1 LPYQNYLVDKQEF
14 VCIFD
19 IMNHILKK
27 AKGILFDLD
36 GVVYLEETPYPG
48 AVDSIIKIKQQDRK
62 CRFVTNTT
70 TKCLDTLYKKIVR
83 LNLPIEKEELIT
95 PPVLAANY
103 LRKKTIEKV
112 YLVMG
117 EDTKSD
123 FSEFTEDDE
132 NPEYIVIGNYDDK
145 WDYPLLNKLFHMII
159 NGAKLLALHKGKYWQ
174 TGEGLKLD
182 IGCFI
187 TGLEYAAD
195 IKAEIIGKPEP
206 LFFKTALESIGL
218 PAEEVVM
225 IGDDINS
232 DIGGAQAA
240 GIHGVLVKT
249 GKYREDLVAKSSVI
263 PYMIIDSV
271 ATLDRYL

>member
-1 LPYQNYLVDKQEF
+1 
-14 VCIFD
+14 
-19 IMNHILKK
+19 
-27 AKGILFDLD
+27 
-36 GVVYLEETPYPG
+36 
-48 AVDSIIKIKQQDRK
+48 
-62 CRFVTNTT
+62 
-70 TKCLDTLYKKIVR
+70 
-83 LNLPIEKEELIT
+83 
-95 PPVLAANY
+95 
-103 LRKKTIEKV
+103 
-112 YLVMG
+112 
-117 EDTKSD
+117 
-123 FSEFTEDDE
+123 
-132 NPEYIVIGNYDDK
+132 
-145 WDYPLLNKLFHMII
+145 
-159 NGAKLLALHKGKYWQ
+159 
-174 TGEGLKLD
+174 
-182 IGCFI
+182 
-187 TGLEYAAD
+187 LEYAAD